1 MRPQNLSPDEAAFKS
16 PTSQRTSLSCL
27 TINIHQDTKTPNMF
41 ASSIAVVLLALAS
54 TVHAGCRY
62 NVEATVNCKMDENS
76 EIYCPAATDAHCAKG
91 ETRKSFTSTIRGC
104 KYGSIHYQN
113 FGQCKAYV
121 CCIFRTPFTR
131 LCLQRSNILC
141 CY

>member
-1 MRPQNLSPDEAAFKS
+1 MGCNALYMRPQNLSRDEAAFKS
-16 PTSQRTSLSCL
+16 PALQRTSLSCL

-76 EIYCPAATDAHCAKG
+76 EIYCPAAEASCNGG
-91 ETRKSFTSTIRGC
+91 ETKKAYSSTNKGC
-104 KYGSIHYQN
+104 RYGSIHYQN
-113 FGQCKAYV
+113 YGQCKVYV
-121 CCIFRTPFTR
+121 CCILRTPFTR
-131 LCLQRSNILC
+131 LCL
-141 CY
+141 